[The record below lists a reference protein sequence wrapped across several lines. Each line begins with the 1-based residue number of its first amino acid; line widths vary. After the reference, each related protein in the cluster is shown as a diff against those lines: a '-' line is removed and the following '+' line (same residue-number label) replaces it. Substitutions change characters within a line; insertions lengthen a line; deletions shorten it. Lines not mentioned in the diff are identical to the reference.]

1 MNDDHELRIIVAQ
14 HNYEIKRLLMIRL
27 SSDSFPQLQWTGS
40 WRVRGLQRLS
50 LPFTS
55 NEEAVML
62 HLSRGVITS
71 DPESLALAFDELAS
85 LVDLLPGPSIVLVPA
100 RPGS

>member
-1 MNDDHELRIIVAQ
+1 MIENNCCTALHDVKI
-14 HNYEIKRLLMIRL
+14 LLMIRL

-40 WRVRGLQRLS
+40 WRVRGLQCLS

-62 HLSRGVITS
+62 HLSSRWGGG
-71 DPESLALAFDELAS
+71 DYF
-85 LVDLLPGPSIVLVPA
+85 
-100 RPGS
+100 

>member
-1 MNDDHELRIIVAQ
+1 MHSIAYDV
-14 HNYEIKRLLMIRL
+14 KRLLMIRL
-27 SSDSFPQLQWTGS
+27 LSDSFPQLQWTGS

-62 HLSRGVITS
+62 HLFSRWGGGGVITS
-71 DPESLALAFDELAS
+71 DPESLALTFAELAS
-85 LVDLLPGPSIVLVPA
+85 LVDPLPGPSIVLVPA
-100 RPGS
+100 

>member
-1 MNDDHELRIIVAQ
+1 
-14 HNYEIKRLLMIRL
+14 MIRL

-62 HLSRGVITS
+62 HLFSRWGVITS
-71 DPESLALAFDELAS
+71 DPESFALAFAELAS

>member
-1 MNDDHELRIIVAQ
+1 
-14 HNYEIKRLLMIRL
+14 MIRL

-62 HLSRGVITS
+62 VVGGVITS
-71 DPESLALAFDELAS
+71 DPESHALAFAELAS
-85 LVDLLPGPSIVLVPA
+85 LVDFLPGPSIVFVSA
-100 RPGS
+100 